1 MCDCFHLAFPNWHAA
16 SSGIGARRRLE
27 GPEST
32 PEDNSACGEPTQF
45 TEGER
50 PRPQGSSPVEED
62 PEAARYDRDKKSE
75 AERDSGLKSGSGPKA
90 KKSGFVSM
98 FEKRSSTPKM
108 RKVKQGPS
116 SLEAGVIVETTR
128 DGCSEGLIYG
138 GGGKDG
144 IFIKKVLPESPASK
158 SLKVK
163 EGDQILSAT
172 VYFDNMPFEDAVQIL
187 EHAQAYKVKL
197 CLKRTPEL
205 ETDPVLE
212 SANIPEEEFCS
223 AEMKE
228 QVKSRSREDARI
240 SWPKISTFGKERKSC
255 FTRSHS
261 TSEAD
266 EQRNPELSPTTS
278 DTESSIKFQDAL
290 KGKKKHRTTLSAL
303 TKRSHTSLS
312 EDAQTGQ
319 VSGQTQESDLTSPE
333 DLEGVL
339 GVEVNMTEGMKVE
352 NHLKPQTRT
361 DAQGIQH
368 KRMDAGSP
376 SKAGEPALTV
386 AGQESLSIKSPDGKK
401 KKKEKS
407 ELKLKSP
414 GKEKSH
420 KKDSD
425 VKLSPRRLKT
435 LGASFDTEDQLD
447 DEKLDFISN
456 SESNKLLEDHSEP
469 DENKLTVGGES
480 SRVTSSRSMTAQ
492 ISFPKVELDLSDVAF
507 VRKSPHKDK
516 KKGQKQKQTSKQ
528 LRKVSSEEIQNINES
543 TAQTGNVS
551 STQLPKREDME
562 IPGMEDMSVKAQVRK
577 NKKQKGGFIVKTQ
590 DSQAEA
596 VQLFIDVNSV
606 KEAVSKLP
614 GFKLPQVDTSGVPIP
629 EEKTVI
635 DANAQRIFM
644 KTPTKVVEPGR
655 HQEKHEAHFSTIE
668 ILSQSFKPANI
679 TSAGSTSAG
688 PLPRDKDPSPEV
700 STCQEQETVQSK
712 GAGGVKPESDSAVL
726 KTSQK
731 KIKTVNITMPSF
743 ELSPE
748 IRIPEMK
755 KDKEQARGVTCDVQ
769 TPELVGI
776 EFIDSVD
783 ESAAKKEG
791 GVTSCGIRTSM
802 EGSVLQITCFE
813 SEDQTARLSKP
824 RDVSSDISGDQK
836 TSEIKTTEQ
845 GGRASRFKLP
855 HLSFSVPKIKGPKPD
870 FTTSKQEVEVA
881 ETQSKAE
888 CQVPEG
894 PENEAFILKEMT
906 EAEKPELKKKLPETR
921 EELGKQE
928 SKVKRHSFEMGTPTF
943 KDPEVDL
950 NLLKINREVK
960 APDMKAEAH
969 GSGEYQAEAEKTHLK
984 IQTVEAH
991 EKQQGSRFK
1000 IPKFGIKIPKIKSHE
1015 FITSHDLY
1023 ETEVHHPETSEVN
1036 VSPGKV
1042 DMDVPNQKQEPVS
1055 DDGETQAT
1063 KFTFP
1068 RFTIAM
1074 PKIKGPEFYNE
1085 ISKKDPDAPLPE
1097 TKAEVQI
1104 PPVTRPDISTNISM
1118 SQEEMGAEGPEQE
1131 TKPLQMEG
1139 EPDERGRFKIPK
1151 FGIQMPKLKG
1161 PDFDVSFSTKDAY
1174 VILPEATAETVPEE
1188 KLKAEKPQ
1196 LETEPVQMEGG
1207 CDGQGPKFRTP
1218 KPGIAIPS
1226 LKGPKV
1232 DVSLSKPEDGVRL
1245 SETKE
1250 DVERVSPG
1258 LGLKVLEAKCLLDGK
1273 EENIKPTKSGI
1284 EIHLGPKTKA
1294 PASKEDVSDDMDRS
1308 SSTNKNTMSTN
1319 VSFFAP
1325 KFKCPDLDLGLPR
1338 KQLESESET
1347 EVETELKL
1355 LKLPNIDVDLG
1366 NAETLMPEGKVEAGE
1381 PAVQIK
1387 ISQTHPKHPSQE
1399 GWFKMPKLG
1408 ITMPKEKEPETH
1420 LNVLEEDTD
1429 EILTKVKI
1437 EGKIPNAELEEP
1449 AGKLEQSRS
1458 KFKVPS
1464 FNLSKFRS
1472 AFSFETPEVKK
1483 EIKTEE
1489 STFKT
1494 SKDKDTTEQNQPL
1507 VLDMGTEGDGDS
1519 TSLPQV
1525 HELAANLGSSNRDA
1539 NLPKRDTSFL
1549 PEAPKSQLL
1558 DTDITSPRATAEFC
1572 LPSADAEPSAD
1583 VKPAQT
1589 EPQTSTVKGSPS
1601 KFKLPAFKFPKIGVI
1616 SPNVS
1621 TKAEN
1626 VEKQNDNGSWKVE
1639 LCTITSEASE
1649 VQMSEAELS
1658 LSKKKGIDTDLVAD
1672 LSAEMEAPKTKGV
1685 KVKEVSPS
1693 KFKMPIVKLPKLGF
1707 DSPSS
1712 ILDKDAVTTVDT
1724 QGPALDMKTAETGC
1738 EGKQSNSKVSAP
1750 GFSVPPIKGNDMNLR
1765 LPKMDVT
1772 IPEAER
1778 EVSLGD
1784 AELKKVSIEDTS
1796 EASTAAATD
1805 DRSEP
1810 QFRFPAFKFGVSST
1824 TEKESTV
1831 DKDRQV
1837 DTIVDV
1843 EAPKTETESRS
1854 IDLII
1859 TETEDKEKGNKFKL
1873 PSISLSLTQAKGPDL
1888 DFSRSEGNEAGT
1900 ITQTIKRTKDQV
1912 QVLEDDLYK
1921 PSAEVEMK
1929 DPEIK
1934 GVSNDSDGSPSR
1946 FKMPTFKLPKFKLK
1960 TQSSTEEEPAL
1971 DKVVATNKE
1980 HTKSSEE
1987 VLTVSMAA
1995 PSIETDGLPID
2006 IQTTETEHERKG
2018 ARFKLPSLGFS
2029 VSEIKGPDSGLS
2041 SSETAPDVRLPDTK
2055 AEVQLSEV
2063 KLKQPSTTVKDPEI
2077 KVVSKD
2083 SDGSPSRFKMPTFKL
2098 PAFKL
2103 KSQRSTEE
2111 ELALDKDITTDIKHI
2126 QASEEVLTVSMAAP
2140 SIETDGLSVDA
2151 QTSETRQEGKGAKF
2165 KQPSLGFTVS
2175 EVKCPDS
2182 GLSSSK
2188 TVPDVRLPE
2197 TNADVQLSDVK
2208 LVQPSTTVKDPE
2220 IKVVS
2225 KDPDGSPSR
2234 FKMPTFK
2241 LPTFNFKTQRSTEEE
2256 PALGKDVT
2264 TDIKHTKSSDEVL
2277 TVTIAAPSIET
2288 KGLSVDIQTTQTTQE
2303 EKGAKFKLPSLGFS
2317 VSEVKCPDSGLSSS
2331 KTVPDVRLPETKAE
2345 VQLSEVKLKQPS
2357 TTVKDPEIKV
2367 VSKDSHGSP
2376 SRFKMPTFKLPTFKL
2391 KSQRST
2397 EEEPVLDKD
2406 ITTDIKHIQ
2415 ASEEVLTVSMAAPSI
2430 ETDGLSVDAQTS
2442 ETMQEGKGAKFKL
2455 PSLGFSVSE
2464 VKCPDSGLSSSKTVP
2479 DVRLPETNAD
2489 VQLSDVK
2496 LVQPSTTV
2504 EDPEIK
2510 VVSKDPDGSPSRF
2523 KMPTFKLPKFKLKTQ
2538 SSIEEEPALDK
2549 VVATSK
2555 EHTKSSEEV
2564 LTVSIAAP
2572 SIETDGLPVDIQT
2585 TETEHERKGA
2595 KFKLPSLGFS
2605 VSEVKGPDSGLSS
2618 SQAVPDVRLPETKA
2632 EVQLSDVCLRK
2643 TSVEQE
2649 NKSPEIKVLVTTTDG
2664 SPSKFK
2670 VPILKLPKIGLS
2682 TPGST
2687 GEELCFDNDIK
2698 TQEIIISDEISTVS
2712 TKAMSTD
2719 AKDSSI
2725 DLKYTRNE
2733 PKEKE
2738 HKFKLPSL
2746 GFSVSG
2752 AKKSDINLGLSNT
2765 DKDVPLSESKA
2776 EVKLSEVKLKQP
2788 STTMKDPEIKV
2799 VSKDSDGSPS
2809 RFKMPSFKLPK
2820 FKLKTQSSTE
2830 EEPALDKVVAT
2841 NKEHTKSSE
2850 EVLIVSMAAPSIE
2863 TDGLS
2868 VDIQTTET
2876 EHERKG
2882 AKFKL
2887 PSLGFSVSEI
2897 KGPDSGLSSSETAPD
2912 VRLPDTKAEVK
2923 LSEVKLKQPSTMVK
2937 DPEIKV
2943 VSKDSDGSPSRFKMP
2958 TFKLPTF
2965 KLKTQRST
2973 EEEPALDK
2981 DVTTDIKHTKS
2992 SEEVLIVSMA
3002 APSIE
3007 TDGLSVDIQTTETEH
3022 ERKGAKFKLPSLG
3035 FSVSEIKGPDSGL
3048 SSSETAPDVRLP
3060 ETKAEV
3066 QLSDVKL
3073 VQPSTTVKDPEIK
3086 VVSKDSDGSPS
3097 RFKMPSFKLPTFK
3110 LKTQRSTE
3118 EEPALDKDITTDIKH
3133 IQTSEEVLTVSMAAP
3148 SIETDGLSVDI
3159 KTTETEHERKGA
3171 KFKLPSLGFT
3181 LSEVKGPDSGLS
3193 SSKTAPDVRLPETK
3207 AEVKLSEV
3215 KLKQPSTTVK
3225 DPEIKVVSKDSD
3237 GSPSRFKMPTFKLP
3251 KFKLKTQSSTEEE
3264 PALDKVV
3271 ATNKEH
3277 TKSSEEVLIVSMA
3290 APSIE
3295 TDGLPVDIQTTETE
3309 HERKGAKFKLP
3320 SLGFSVS
3327 EIKGPDSGLSSS
3339 ETAPDVRLPET
3350 NAKVQ
3355 LSDVKL
3361 VQPSTTVQDPEIK
3374 VVSKDSDGSPSRFKM
3389 PTFKLPTFKLKT
3401 QSSSEEEPALNKDDN
3416 QIPERDLGLTTAA
3429 QSTERIGPSVEIKT
3443 PETEHEGEKGKF
3455 KLPSLAFSVPQVKG
3469 PDVDFNSSK
3478 TVVKVTGPEPKVTDV
3493 EQKQALTGVETKPHD
3508 INSWTKNTDGSPS
3521 KLKMPTIKIPKFGV
3535 GSPGSEKPVLD
3546 KDSKTAEAETEGQSA
3561 DKTAASEHKGK
3572 ESRFKLPTLGF
3583 SVSQTKETDF
3593 SLKAD
3598 VDVRPPETKAQI
3610 KLPDDEVKKPSAK
3623 VEITAPGTD
3632 SRLDNVEESKSKYK
3646 IPTFKLPKLGAS
3658 PPQVNMEE
3666 PLYSQ
3671 VKPPTDLGDGDVEV
3685 KMAKSDIK
3693 MSKPKDMDTLKKHV
3707 DITHPAVKAEGQ
3719 SSDGKQPLV
3728 TMNFRPPEIKPHS
3741 STDTSPR
3748 SGVVIPQLGEELPIV
3763 KNEIIKA
3770 DIRVESVDIKDTQL
3784 KKGLEEMLQEAT
3796 AEGKLCRVVIL
3807 QDVPTGG
3814 IKASL
3819 KHPNSGAGAKTSDV
3833 HVKIET
3839 NKAEVCLPGAG
3850 GERPP
3855 GATLSQ
3861 AAELKKSKFSLPAI
3875 SFSKSRTKEPEAK
3888 ADPPNPDVVVPD
3900 VEVKV
3905 EHKIDLTVPELK
3917 AGADGKGS
3925 GLKGVGLSLS
3935 QKAADL
3941 KTTEL
3946 KDELKFSKDGVKLNS
3961 ASGETTASEA
3971 EAKSKDVRGSP
3982 LKFKLPTLKMP
3993 KFGSASQN
4001 IPTERHSLEKAA
4013 KMDDGK
4019 LQKEAAAILKNP
4031 TVGTKAATPETEP
4044 SMTETD
4050 YGELKRTTFK
4060 IPQPSLS
4067 KPKPEEDVPAD
4078 NVYKQNQPELKT
4090 DSKGEQKSSKII
4102 LSSFGQ
4108 ILETTDVEFDVPK
4121 VDSCAEISKTVYE
4134 TNETT
4139 IKHLDTKEKEARP
4152 EQDSVSC
4159 HWKGEWSSPEEPP
4172 KIPEIAQQKNDTSPV
4187 GQVREE
4193 EISPTCSVQ
4202 SSDAFADISST
4213 VTSEPT
4219 GPNLQS
4225 PTVVTVR
4232 GSYPY
4237 PGLGET
4243 LCDITRTERIPD
4255 ESNIT
4260 VSSTVED
4267 TLRLESEQIHII
4279 TSKTERLTAVLE
4291 QPAGGLPVEP
4301 DAEVASWEVGG
4312 SKIFT
4317 KTMFEMHTVTE
4328 MSGDSSQSKE
4338 ALVITKQVTRLSEP
4352 ISGETASS
4360 IRRLRDSVHSD
4371 KMRFFDEA
4379 DA

>member
-108 RKVKQGPS
+108 RKVKGPS

-2055 AEVQLSEV
+2055 AEVKLSEV

-2098 PAFKL
+2098 P
-2103 KSQRSTEE
+2103 
-2111 ELALDKDITTDIKHI
+2111 
-2126 QASEEVLTVSMAAP
+2126 
-2140 SIETDGLSVDA
+2140 
-2151 QTSETRQEGKGAKF
+2151 
-2165 KQPSLGFTVS
+2165 
-2175 EVKCPDS
+2175 
-2182 GLSSSK
+2182 
-2188 TVPDVRLPE
+2188 
-2197 TNADVQLSDVK
+2197 
-2208 LVQPSTTVKDPE
+2208 
-2220 IKVVS
+2220 
-2225 KDPDGSPSR
+2225 
-2234 FKMPTFK
+2234 TFK
-2241 LPTFNFKTQRSTEEE
+2241 LKTQRSTEEE
-2256 PALGKDVT
+2256 PALDKDVT
-2264 TDIKHTKSSDEVL
+2264 TDIK
-2277 TVTIAAPSIET
+2277 
-2288 KGLSVDIQTTQTTQE
+2288 
-2303 EKGAKFKLPSLGFS
+2303 
-2317 VSEVKCPDSGLSSS
+2317 
-2331 KTVPDVRLPETKAE
+2331 
-2345 VQLSEVKLKQPS
+2345 
-2357 TTVKDPEIKV
+2357 
-2367 VSKDSHGSP
+2367 
-2376 SRFKMPTFKLPTFKL
+2376 
-2391 KSQRST
+2391 
-2397 EEEPVLDKD
+2397 
-2406 ITTDIKHIQ
+2406 
-2415 ASEEVLTVSMAAPSI
+2415 
-2430 ETDGLSVDAQTS
+2430 
-2442 ETMQEGKGAKFKL
+2442 
-2455 PSLGFSVSE
+2455 
-2464 VKCPDSGLSSSKTVP
+2464 
-2479 DVRLPETNAD
+2479 
-2489 VQLSDVK
+2489 
-2496 LVQPSTTV
+2496 
-2504 EDPEIK
+2504 
-2510 VVSKDPDGSPSRF
+2510 
-2523 KMPTFKLPKFKLKTQ
+2523 
-2538 SSIEEEPALDK
+2538 
-2549 VVATSK
+2549 
-2555 EHTKSSEEV
+2555 
-2564 LTVSIAAP
+2564 
-2572 SIETDGLPVDIQT
+2572 
-2585 TETEHERKGA
+2585 
-2595 KFKLPSLGFS
+2595 
-2605 VSEVKGPDSGLSS
+2605 
-2618 SQAVPDVRLPETKA
+2618 
-2632 EVQLSDVCLRK
+2632 
-2643 TSVEQE
+2643 
-2649 NKSPEIKVLVTTTDG
+2649 
-2664 SPSKFK
+2664 
-2670 VPILKLPKIGLS
+2670 
-2682 TPGST
+2682 
-2687 GEELCFDNDIK
+2687 
-2698 TQEIIISDEISTVS
+2698 
-2712 TKAMSTD
+2712 
-2719 AKDSSI
+2719 
-2725 DLKYTRNE
+2725 
-2733 PKEKE
+2733 
-2738 HKFKLPSL
+2738 
-2746 GFSVSG
+2746 
-2752 AKKSDINLGLSNT
+2752 
-2765 DKDVPLSESKA
+2765 
-2776 EVKLSEVKLKQP
+2776 
-2788 STTMKDPEIKV
+2788 
-2799 VSKDSDGSPS
+2799 
-2809 RFKMPSFKLPK
+2809 
-2820 FKLKTQSSTE
+2820 
-2830 EEPALDKVVAT
+2830 
-2841 NKEHTKSSE
+2841 HTKSSE

-3007 TDGLSVDIQTTETEH
+3007 TDGLS
-3022 ERKGAKFKLPSLG
+3022 
-3035 FSVSEIKGPDSGL
+3035 
-3048 SSSETAPDVRLP
+3048 
-3060 ETKAEV
+3060 
-3066 QLSDVKL
+3066 
-3073 VQPSTTVKDPEIK
+3073 
-3086 VVSKDSDGSPS
+3086 
-3097 RFKMPSFKLPTFK
+3097 
-3110 LKTQRSTE
+3110 
-3118 EEPALDKDITTDIKH
+3118 
-3133 IQTSEEVLTVSMAAP
+3133 
-3148 SIETDGLSVDI
+3148 
-3159 KTTETEHERKGA
+3159 
-3171 KFKLPSLGFT
+3171 
-3181 LSEVKGPDSGLS
+3181 
-3193 SSKTAPDVRLPETK
+3193 
-3207 AEVKLSEV
+3207 
-3215 KLKQPSTTVK
+3215 
-3225 DPEIKVVSKDSD
+3225 
-3237 GSPSRFKMPTFKLP
+3237 
-3251 KFKLKTQSSTEEE
+3251 
-3264 PALDKVV
+3264 
-3271 ATNKEH
+3271 
-3277 TKSSEEVLIVSMA
+3277 
-3290 APSIE
+3290 
-3295 TDGLPVDIQTTETE
+3295 VDIQTTETE